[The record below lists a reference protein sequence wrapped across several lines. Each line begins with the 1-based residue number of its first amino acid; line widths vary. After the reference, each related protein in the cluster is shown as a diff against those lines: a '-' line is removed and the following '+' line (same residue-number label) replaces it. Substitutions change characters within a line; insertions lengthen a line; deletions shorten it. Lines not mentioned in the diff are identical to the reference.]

1 MPAEPLNYARAV
13 SSGDANIKRGNHETP
28 GLGGLLNGSS
38 ARGRRNH
45 QSPGSP
51 MKGNGSDK
59 QRSRAASTVTSVT
72 TDSVKSRGT
81 SIGSRNV
88 ETNGSAEIR
97 ENAGDDINNGLNV
110 KIPSD
115 YSISTISHHRRNS
128 SIHSIKSEM
137 YHSNRSSLSPC
148 HQNQVVY
155 PYPYQSSPYFFVP
168 QSYPGTGYNA
178 GVAAYGPS
186 HSGFS
191 QRTMSGFSGSSNH
204 PFNTV
209 SSPQVS
215 QTSGFPVVSSQPWQQ
230 MNQHYFYQGGYDQTA
245 FYPPIYGISP
255 HSFMRPMSSYPSI
268 SYSYSGQSYQT
279 SYLSTQPAQMSKS
292 VSSAS
297 DCPPTST
304 MAPPTFSETNTW
316 SSQATTDETG
326 PSSVVRPQK
335 RVNAAV
341 KIVNPKTNMEI
352 SISPTLPASEK
363 ENLSLPVV
371 DETSKDVSDLSDICE
386 QKDSEVLAEPENQIQ
401 DGNEP
406 LETKEAINDNNVDE
420 KMNVEEENNLC
431 VSEKEQSDD
440 HDKIEE
446 DLTPEIEESKE
457 SIENGH
463 EIYEDATE
471 LTQKAENIVKSE
483 QKMYNVIEVAQEEEK
498 MIETSQETKDT
509 FETVQE
515 DAIEMIQGMDILEPV
530 QNIIQPDRENL
541 VQDSFVYEESSLE
554 KKDIET
560 STSQEL
566 DLNST
571 EKEHLEI
578 INEDKS
584 QNDHNNDK
592 VQDCDINEFQDK
604 LSIKNHETAAG
615 QSGPSSTGKT
625 KKKSLLIPL
634 GHSEK
639 DKNDTH
645 VVSMSITSLKNSVFI
660 TDLKAIVYPEGFNPP
675 KTSLNVNSLPG
686 KFKYDQEFLLQFQKV
701 YIDKPD
707 FNWDE
712 RIKDTIGD
720 GMDDKKP
727 SKNSLGGLTSRSIS
741 RSIGVSM
748 TSTPIGSFGLN
759 KPLSLGKSA
768 SNQHCS
774 HINTQTQQ
782 MSDSSSNISEESF
795 GISKL
800 ASNKSVSGIT
810 SSESGSPVGSRFP
823 LSCSGNSSSHGFSMS
838 RSGSPVTSRIPSRK
852 GGSRRGTGL
861 TQSESKADKH
871 DQKSGSNM
879 LSDHVAPLAL
889 SANRWQPKLKS
900 LPIQPG
906 EHMDPEM
913 VQRKVKAALNKLTVD
928 NFDRITDQ
936 ILEIASQSK
945 NETDGRT
952 LRQIIQLTFEKAT
965 DEANFSSMYARFCR
979 KMMETTSSEIRDEKL
994 QLDKNGRPI
1003 TGGILFR
1010 KYLLNRCQENFE
1022 RGWKA
1027 NLPSKSDGEFNTQEA
1042 EMLSDEYYI
1051 LVTAKRRGLGL
1062 IKFIGELFKLNML
1075 TERIMHECIKKLLAN
1090 VVDPDE
1096 EEIESLCK
1104 LLATIGKDLESTEK
1118 GHVHM
1123 NVYIERMDKI
1133 VKTSNLSNRI
1143 KFMVMD
1149 ILDLRKNGW
1158 KSKNADKGPKTIAEI
1173 HEDIAKEKADADAI
1187 RLVNQNRGQKLEFGR
1202 TDKSGRSCTSLFGVP
1217 DWQNTKN
1224 LNSADCKVGDL
1235 SRLGQI
1241 RSSSQSSFG
1250 PGGQLSSLSLSENKK
1265 NASET
1270 QDTQKELTDLSQT
1283 SDSSIPAC
1291 EQDSSNTSFIT
1302 KSDYNQENNEK
1313 TQHEKSLSDNLSS
1326 SNLPC
1331 KTKLSDSME
1340 DISEETF
1347 NHNSQENQLSPTE
1360 PPQLILQKSDSDD
1373 QNTLEK
1379 LADFKESHNAIYLIS
1394 NIFIFLLIDQDF
1406 SAGLIFHMKD
1416 RVRSAP
1422 LRRVYFEKTG
1432 FERVKKNTN
1441 LSLKKRSFDV
1451 NKKWVHDLYNEKNE
1465 SIALNEEIY
1474 KKLALNPLFQRLQGK
1489 RDVEKGDTVVKN
1501 PLYARLNGSQV
1512 IIKGSA
1518 QGKNSWTIKGISGAT
1533 TVIISNLVQ
1542 GTSAEDVKTSLSSLV
1557 QAEVTFS
1564 LRSEANTVV
1573 EKLNQAIADGNV
1585 LTVYIKEK

>member
-1 MPAEPLNYARAV
+1 MKKQTMPAGPLNYARAV
-13 SSGDANIKRGNHETP
+13 SSGETNIKRGNHESG
-28 GLGGLLNGSS
+28 GLGGLLNGSGG
-38 ARGRRNH
+38 RGRRNH

-51 MKGNGSDK
+51 MRGNGGNK
-59 QRSRAASTVTSVT
+59 QRSRTASTVTSVT
-72 TDSVKSRGT
+72 TDSVRSRGT
-81 SIGSRNV
+81 SIGPKNI
-88 ETNGSAEIR
+88 ETNGSTEMR
-97 ENAGDDINNGLNV
+97 ENTGDDINNGLNV
-110 KIPSD
+110 KKIAGD

-137 YHSNRSSLSPC
+137 FHSNRSSLSPC
-148 HQNQVVY
+148 HQNQMVY

-168 QSYPGTGYNA
+168 QNYPGTGYNA
-178 GVAAYGPS
+178 SVAAYGPS
-186 HSGFS
+186 HSGFT
-191 QRTMSGFSGSSNH
+191 QRNMSGFSSSSNH

-209 SSPQVS
+209 SSPQIS

-230 MNQHYFYQGGYDQTA
+230 MNQHYFYQSGYDQTG

-268 SYSYSGQSYQT
+268 SYSYSGQSFQT
-279 SYLSTQPAQMSKS
+279 SYLPTQSVQMSKS
-292 VSSAS
+292 VSSSS
-297 DCPPTST
+297 DCPVTST
-304 MAPPTFSETNTW
+304 VVPTTFSETNTW

-326 PSSVVRPQK
+326 SSSVVRPQK

-352 SISPTLPASEK
+352 SISPTLPVSEK
-363 ENLSLPVV
+363 ENLSLPIV
-371 DETSKDVSDLSDICE
+371 DESSKDVSDLSEICE
-386 QKDSEVLAEPENQIQ
+386 QKDSEVSTAPENRIQ
-401 DGNEP
+401 DEDEP
-406 LETKEAINDNNVDE
+406 LEIEKAVNDDNVNK
-420 KMNVEEENNLC
+420 KMSVQEENDLY
-431 VSEKEQSDD
+431 VSEKEQNSDYD
-440 HDKIEE
+440 EIKE
-446 DLTPEIEESKE
+446 DLTLEIEESKE
-457 SIENGH
+457 SIEIGH
-463 EIYEDATE
+463 EIYQDATE
-471 LTQKAENIVKSE
+471 LTRKDENIDILE
-483 QKMYNVIEVAQEEEK
+483 QKMHNVEIAQEEEK

-509 FETVQE
+509 FETVHE
-515 DAIEMIQGMDILEPV
+515 DAIEMIQEMDILEPV
-530 QNIIQPDRENL
+530 QNIIQADREN
-541 VQDSFVYEESSLE
+541 VVDDSFVYEESSFE

-566 DLNST
+566 DLNSI
-571 EKEHLEI
+571 EKEQLEI
-578 INEDKS
+578 MDKDKY
-584 QNDHNNDK
+584 QNDHNNDE
-592 VQDCDINEFQDK
+592 VQDCDIINEFQNK
-604 LSIKNHETAAG
+604 LSIKNQEISVE
-615 QSGPSSTGKT
+615 QSRLSSTEKT
-625 KKKSLLIPL
+625 KQKPLLIPL
-634 GHSEK
+634 GFSEI
-639 DKNDTH
+639 DKNDAH

-660 TDLKAIVYPEGFNPP
+660 TDLKTIVYPEGFKPP

-686 KFKYDQEFLLQFQKV
+686 KFRYDEEFLLQFQKV

-720 GMDDKKP
+720 GTDDKKS
-727 SKNSLGGLTSRSIS
+727 SKNSLGGLSSRSIS

-748 TSTPIGSFGLN
+748 TSIPIGSFGLN
-759 KPLSLGKSA
+759 KPLPLGKSV

-782 MSDSSSNISEESF
+782 NSDSSSNVSEETF
-795 GISKL
+795 GVSKL

-810 SSESGSPVGSRFP
+810 SNESGSPVGSRFS
-823 LSCSGNSSSHGFSMS
+823 LSGSGNPVALGFSMS
-838 RSGSPVTSRIPSRK
+838 RSGSPVTPRMPSRK
-852 GGSRRGTGL
+852 GGSRRGAGF
-861 TQSESKADKH
+861 TQTESKVDKY
-871 DQKSGSNM
+871 DQKSGSNI

-900 LPIQPG
+900 QPIQPG

-1027 NLPSKSDGEFNTQEA
+1027 NLPSKPNGESNTQEA
-1042 EMLSDEYYI
+1042 EMLSDEYYV

-1173 HEDIAKEKADADAI
+1173 HEDIAKEKAEADAI
-1187 RLVNQNRGQKLEFGR
+1187 RLVNQNRGSRLDYGR
-1202 TDKSGRSCTSLFGVP
+1202 TDKSGRSCISLFGVP

-1241 RSSSQSSFG
+1241 RSSNQCSFG
-1250 PGGQLSSLSLSENKK
+1250 PGGQLSSLSLSETKK
-1265 NASET
+1265 IAFET
-1270 QDTQKELTDLSQT
+1270 QDTQKELIDPLQT
-1283 SDSSIPAC
+1283 SDSSIPAS
-1291 EQDSSNTSFIT
+1291 EQDSSNTSFMI
-1302 KSDYNQENNEK
+1302 KSDHNKQNNEK
-1313 TQHEKSLSDNLSS
+1313 IQHEKLLPDNLSS
-1326 SNLPC
+1326 SNILFR
-1331 KTKLSDSME
+1331 TKLSDSVE

-1347 NHNSQENQLSPTE
+1347 NNNSQENQLSLTE
-1360 PPQLILQKSDSDD
+1360 PSQLILQESDSD
-1373 QNTLEK
+1373 QNALEK
-1379 LADFKESHNAIYLIS
+1379 FADFKQS
-1394 NIFIFLLIDQDF
+1394 
-1406 SAGLIFHMKD
+1406 
-1416 RVRSAP
+1416 P
-1422 LRRVYFEKTG
+1422 
-1432 FERVKKNTN
+1432 
-1441 LSLKKRSFDV
+1441 
-1451 NKKWVHDLYNEKNE
+1451 
-1465 SIALNEEIY
+1465 IA
-1474 KKLALNPLFQRLQGK
+1474 
-1489 RDVEKGDTVVKN
+1489 
-1501 PLYARLNGSQV
+1501 
-1512 IIKGSA
+1512 
-1518 QGKNSWTIKGISGAT
+1518 
-1533 TVIISNLVQ
+1533 
-1542 GTSAEDVKTSLSSLV
+1542 
-1557 QAEVTFS
+1557 
-1564 LRSEANTVV
+1564 
-1573 EKLNQAIADGNV
+1573 
-1585 LTVYIKEK
+1585 